1 MKRSIQIGVLAIIL
15 FLSGQTQAQSESDLD
30 ALLNVI
36 GNEAYD
42 SLASG
47 DAAQLADVAFYNRHG
62 YHLGKTAGKDFSAYP
77 DASTITP
84 LYPHIPAVS
93 YSAVSD
99 GTLDLKGYD
108 ITLKENEYQYFRLS
122 GTDDILVILPGRL
135 LSQKRKNI
143 Q

>member
-1 MKRSIQIGVLAIIL
+1 MKSIAII
-15 FLSGQTQAQSESDLD
+15 FMMVATGCLSAQSSSDFD

-36 GNEAYD
+36 GSQAYD
-42 SLASG
+42 SLAADDMG
-47 DAAQLADVAFYNRHG
+47 QLELMAFYNRHG
-62 YHLGKTAGKDFSAYP
+62 YQLSKTGGKDFSAYP
-77 DASTITP
+77 EASSITP
-84 LYPHIPAVS
+84 LYSHMPAIT
-93 YSAVSD
+93 YAAVNE

-108 ITLKENEYQYFRLS
+108 IIFKENEYQYFRLS

>member
-1 MKRSIQIGVLAIIL
+1 MKSIALVLL
-15 FLSGQTQAQSESDLD
+15 MSTPGLLSAQNSSDLD

-36 GNEAYD
+36 GSQAYD
-42 SLASG
+42 SLAAS
-47 DAAQLADVAFYNRHG
+47 DSEQLEYLAFYNRHG
-62 YHLGKTAGKDFSAYP
+62 YHLGKTGGKDFSAYP
-77 DASTITP
+77 EASAITP
-84 LYPHIPAVS
+84 LYSHVPAVT
-93 YSAVSD
+93 YAAASA
-99 GTLDLKGYD
+99 GTLDLRGYN

>member
-1 MKRSIQIGVLAIIL
+1 MAIL
-15 FLSGQTQAQSESDLD
+15 LYASGHVQAQNASDLD

-47 DAAQLADVAFYNRHG
+47 DPAQLAEVAFYNRHG
-62 YHLGKTAGKDFSAYP
+62 YHLGKTGGKDFSAYP
-77 DASTITP
+77 DASSITP
-84 LYPHIPAVS
+84 MYPHIPAVS
-93 YSAVSD
+93 HSAVSD
-99 GTLDLKGYD
+99 GTLNLKGYD

-122 GTDDILVILPGRL
+122 GTDDILVVLPGRL